1 MMLPAE
7 ARCELPRITIPRTWV
22 NRSDKRPRRLV
33 QTTRGAA
40 VDVSGCTGSSCFRCL
55 RERSCGPY
63 TTTTTIATAHHT
75 AASNHPSLTESPP
88 ENIGKMKVPD
98 MALFV
103 ACISM
108 MTNTL
113 PLALLNTQLK
123 TTTAPMIVT
132 MSE

>member
-1 MMLPAE
+1 MCFALPF
-7 ARCELPRITIPRTWV
+7 I
-22 NRSDKRPRRLV
+22 
-33 QTTRGAA
+33 Q
-40 VDVSGCTGSSCFRCL
+40 
-55 RERSCGPY
+55 REVRDD
-63 TTTTTIATAHHT
+63 HT
-75 AASNHPSLTESPP
+75 LL
-88 ENIGKMKVPD
+88 PD

-108 MTNTL
+108 MINTL